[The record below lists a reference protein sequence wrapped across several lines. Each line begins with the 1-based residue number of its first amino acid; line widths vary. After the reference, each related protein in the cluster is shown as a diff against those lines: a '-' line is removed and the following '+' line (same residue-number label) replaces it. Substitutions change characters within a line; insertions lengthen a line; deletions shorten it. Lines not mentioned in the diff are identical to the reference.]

1 MKRTF
6 NFKKGIF
13 ILLVVA
19 ATMASCSKD
28 NDNPS
33 TKVPQGAYGVFIGF
47 AEITSDNYQ
56 NITSAN
62 FPDLK
67 SGKVSYDPIHR
78 ILTLDGATI
87 EATEN
92 ELCAIAQPR
101 GTTATLTIV
110 LRNNNI
116 VRAKEEATI
125 ATDGASL
132 RITGDG
138 SIKIEND
145 NYLHASIFSR
155 KQITIDGGCS
165 IIANTHIRAVNTLNI
180 NKSNIQII
188 QNQGDYALLGGEGVI
203 LSNCEIVSPIGAITQ
218 KYTGYYSVV
227 KDGRRCAEVK
237 IVKNS
242 F

>member
-1 MKRTF
+1 MKIGVLALQGAFIEHEKILEKIGVETF
-6 NFKKGIF
+6 EIRKKSDLTDAISNNSIDGLIIPGGESTAIGKLLHDLDLF
-13 ILLVVA
+13 EDIRKVISDGLPTFGTCAGLILL
-19 ATMASCSKD
+19 
-28 NDNPS
+28 
-33 TKVPQGAYGVFIGF
+33 
-47 AEITSDNYQ
+47 
-56 NITSAN
+56 
-62 FPDLK
+62 
-67 SGKVSYDPIHR
+67 
-78 ILTLDGATI
+78 
-87 EATEN
+87 
-92 ELCAIAQPR
+92 
-101 GTTATLTIV
+101 
-110 LRNNNI
+110 
-116 VRAKEEATI
+116 AK
-125 ATDGASL
+125 
-132 RITGDG
+132 
-138 SIKIEND
+138 KIEND

-218 KYTGYYSVV
+218 KYNGYYSVV